1 MRMMLWISVGGRTP
15 KKAKDCHH
23 YLERAAA
30 ARGRLVTGNGKAG
43 NIQVAAEIV
52 LIIVRVGTMIQR
64 ILDKSVT

>member
-1 MRMMLWISVGGRTP
+1 M
-15 KKAKDCHH
+15 